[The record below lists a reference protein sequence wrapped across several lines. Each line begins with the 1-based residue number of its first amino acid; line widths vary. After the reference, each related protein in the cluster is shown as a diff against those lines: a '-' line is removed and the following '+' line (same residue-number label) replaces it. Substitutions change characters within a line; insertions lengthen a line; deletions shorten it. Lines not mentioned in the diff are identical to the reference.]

1 MSAPQDVTLTIDGIS
16 VTVPA
21 GTLLVEAAKQ
31 IHTDI
36 PVYCYHEKLGP
47 AGLCRMCL
55 VDVAKTPKLQI
66 ACNTTVAPGMI
77 VETRGK
83 KVEEGRRAVLEFL
96 LVNHPLDC
104 PICDKGGECDL
115 QDYTM
120 AYGQG
125 ASRLA
130 EPKGSKP
137 KAIDLGPTIVLDDER
152 CVVCQRC
159 SRFDEIITN
168 EQSLVVKDRGQR
180 DVIST
185 ATGEPYLSD
194 FSGNV
199 TELCPVGA
207 LTSKTYRFK
216 SRPWD
221 LNRTR
226 TSCAQ
231 CSLGCGL
238 NLDARFGAVLRT
250 MSADDDDAISEGWL
264 CDRGRYN
271 VAYAQD
277 RRRLTS
283 PLLRRDGEWVQL
295 SWDEAIAA
303 WAESLRGAQ
312 PGEIA
317 ALGGGRLTNE
327 EAYLLQHIYRGL
339 GASNL
344 DWRAGRQRMALQP
357 IAGKPADLETADA
370 IVTYGRPP
378 SQLAPVLDL
387 RIRKAVK
394 RAGATLISLGT
405 HRAGSHVPET
415 HVESI
420 AELNAAL
427 PPSYERLAIVWD
439 GSDGALND
447 EFSAWCF
454 AQRDA
459 GKTIFAYIPSEQPNG
474 RGAEAMGMLPRDGG
488 LDTFG
493 IFSAAGEGRIR
504 SLAILG
510 ANPLLRFADRALADA
525 AFARTPFIVVSEL
538 FMTESAERA
547 TLVLPAAGA
556 FEKRGTLLNLSGDLV
571 ALAPGVP
578 APEGVLSDG
587 EILVA
592 LAAELGIAIPAPD
605 RIEAAVR
612 DLAAE
617 PRSIGAAPYEAPL
630 PPAAGTLTLVID
642 APIFTGGG
650 TAAFDE
656 RIAILRPQPRARI
669 SPETARA
676 LGLEAGDTVDLVA
689 GAERAVRDLPI
700 AIDPA
705 LAPGSVALV
714 DGLPAAPANALGAA
728 TTVALANVRSTRNLA
743 EAPA

>member
-1 MSAPQDVTLTIDGIS
+1 MTAPKAVTLTIDGLS

-21 GTLLVEAAKQ
+21 GTLIVEAAKQ

-66 ACNTTVAPGMI
+66 ACNTVVAEGMA

-185 ATGEPYLSD
+185 ATGAPYVSD

-221 LNRTR
+221 LKRTR
-226 TSCAQ
+226 TSCTQ

-238 NLDARFGAVLRT
+238 NLDARFGTVLRT
-250 MSADDDDAISEGWL
+250 MSAADDDAISEGWL

-271 VAYAQD
+271 VAYAKD
-277 RRRLTS
+277 PRRLTS
-283 PLLRRDGEWVQL
+283 PLLRREGEWVQI

-317 ALGGGRLTNE
+317 ALGGGRLLNE
-327 EAYLLQHIYRGL
+327 EAYLLQHVYRGL
-339 GASNL
+339 GARNL
-344 DWRAGRQRMALQP
+344 DWRAGRQRTALQP
-357 IAGKPADLETADA
+357 LAGTPADLEAADV
-370 IVTYGRPP
+370 IVTCGRPL

-394 RAGATLISLGT
+394 RGGATLISLGA
-405 HRAGSHVPET
+405 HRSGSHVPET
-415 HVESI
+415 HVDSLE
-420 AELNAAL
+420 ALAAAL
-427 PPSYERLAIVWD
+427 PASYQRLAIVWD
-439 GSDGALND
+439 GCDGPLSDA
-447 EFSAWCF
+447 FSAWCS
-454 AQRDA
+454 AQVAA
-459 GKTIFAYIPSEQPNG
+459 GKSVSAFIPSEQPNG

-493 IFSAAGEGRIR
+493 IFAAAREGRIR

-510 ANPLLRFADRALADA
+510 ANPLLRFLDRSLAAEAL
-525 AFARTPFIVVSEL
+525 ARTPFVVVSEL
-538 FMTESAERA
+538 FMTETAEHA
-547 TLVLPAAGA
+547 TLVLPAAGP
-556 FEKRGTLLNLSGDLV
+556 FEKTGTLLNLTGEIVDV
-571 ALAPGVP
+571 APGTP

-587 EILVA
+587 EMLVA
-592 LAAELGIAIPAPD
+592 LAAELGLAIPAPAS
-605 RIEAAVR
+605 IAAAVR
-612 DLAAE
+612 ELAAA
-617 PRSIGAAPYEAPL
+617 PRAIDAAAYKAPP
-630 PPAAGTLTLVID
+630 PPAAGRLTLVVD
-642 APIFTGGG
+642 SPIFAGGG

-656 RIAILRPQPRARI
+656 RIAILRPLARARFAAG
-669 SPETARA
+669 TARD
-676 LGLEAGDTVDLVA
+676 LGIEPGDIVDLCAGD
-689 GAERAVRDLPI
+689 GYVRDLTV
-700 AIDPA
+700 ALDAA
-705 LAPGSVALV
+705 LAPGTVAIV
-714 DGLPAAPANALGAA
+714 DGLPGAPANALGAA
-728 TTVALANVRSTRNLA
+728 ASVSLANVRSARNLA
-743 EAPA
+743 EAPV

>member
-1 MSAPQDVTLTIDGIS
+1 VAKDVTLTIDGIS
-16 VTVPA
+16 VTVPE
-21 GTLLVEAAKQ
+21 GTLIVEAAKL

-66 ACNTTVAPGMI
+66 ACNTVVAEGMA

-115 QDYTM
+115 QDYTI

-130 EPKGSKP
+130 EPKNSKP

-168 EQSLVVKDRGQR
+168 ERSLVVKDRGQR

-185 ATGEPYLSD
+185 ATGEPYVSD

-238 NLDARFGAVLRT
+238 NLDARFGEVLRT
-250 MSADDDDAISEGWL
+250 MSAADDDAISEGWL

-271 VAYAQD
+271 VAYAKD
-277 RRRLTS
+277 PRRLTS
-283 PLLRRDGEWVQL
+283 PLLRRDGEWVQI

-312 PGEIA
+312 PDEIA
-317 ALGGGRLTNE
+317 ALGGGRLLNE
-327 EAYLLQHIYRGL
+327 EAFVLQHVYRAL
-339 GASNL
+339 GARNL
-344 DWRAGRQRMALQP
+344 DWRTGRQRIALQP
-357 IAGKPADLETADA
+357 FAGTPADLETAEA

-394 RAGATLISLGT
+394 RSGATLISLGA
-405 HRAGSHVPET
+405 HRAGSRVPET
-415 HVESI
+415 HAASI

-427 PPSYERLAIVWD
+427 PLSYERLAVIWD
-439 GSDGALND
+439 GCDGPLND

-459 GKTIFAYIPSEQPNG
+459 GKTVFAFIPSEQPNG

-488 LDTFG
+488 RDSFG
-493 IFSAAGEGRIR
+493 IFAAAAAGGIR

-510 ANPLLRFADRALADA
+510 ANPVLRFVDRALVETALE
-525 AFARTPFIVVSEL
+525 RTPFVVVSEL
-538 FMTESAERA
+538 FMTETAERA

-556 FEKRGTLLNLSGDLV
+556 FEKRGTLLNLCGDAV
-571 ALAPGVP
+571 AVAPGVE

-592 LAAELGIAIPAPD
+592 LAAELGVALPSPDLIDARVRELAAAP
-605 RIEAAVR
+605 RASEAAPSER
-612 DLAAE
+612 AA
-617 PRSIGAAPYEAPL
+617 
-630 PPAAGTLTLVID
+630 PPAAGALRLVVD
-642 APIFTGGG
+642 APIFSGGG
-650 TAAFDE
+650 TAAFDQ
-656 RIAILRPQPRARI
+656 RIESLRPRARARI
-669 SPETARA
+669 AAATARE
-676 LGLEAGDTVDLVA
+676 LGLEAGDVADLRA
-689 GAERAVRDLPI
+689 GERLVRDLTI
-700 AIDPA
+700 VIDA
-705 LAPGSVALV
+705 LLAPGTIAIA
-714 DGLPAAPANALGAA
+714 DGLPGAPANALGAA
-728 TTVALANVRSTRNLA
+728 TTVDIDNVRAARNLA
-743 EAPA
+743 ETPV

>member
-1 MSAPQDVTLTIDGIS
+1 MAKDVTLTIDGIS

-21 GTLLVEAAKQ
+21 GTLIVEAAKQ

-66 ACNTTVAPGMI
+66 ACNTTVAEGMA
-77 VETRGK
+77 VETRGP

-168 EQSLVVKDRGQR
+168 ERSLVVKDRGQR

-185 ATGEPYLSD
+185 ATGAPYVSN

-250 MSADDDDAISEGWL
+250 MSAADDDAISEGWL

-271 VAYAQD
+271 VGYAKD
-277 RRRLTS
+277 PRRLTS
-283 PLLRRDGEWVQL
+283 PLLRRDGEWVQV
-295 SWDEAIAA
+295 SWDEAIGA
-303 WAESLRGAQ
+303 WAQSLRGAQ
-312 PGEIA
+312 PDEIA
-317 ALGGGRLTNE
+317 ALGGGRLLNE
-327 EAYLLQHIYRGL
+327 EAYLLQHVYRAL
-339 GASNL
+339 GARNL

-357 IAGKPADLETADA
+357 LAGTPEDLERAEV

-387 RIRKAVK
+387 RIRKAVT
-394 RAGATLISLGT
+394 RSGATLISLGA
-405 HRAGSHVPET
+405 HRANSFVPER
-415 HVESI
+415 HAGSI
-420 AELNAAL
+420 EELVAAL
-427 PPSYERLAIVWD
+427 PPAYERLAVIWD
-439 GSDGALND
+439 GCDGALND

-488 LDTFG
+488 LDSFG
-493 IFSAAGEGRIR
+493 IFAAAADGRIK

-510 ANPLLRFADRALADA
+510 TNPVLRFADRALVETAL
-525 AFARTPFIVVSEL
+525 ARTPFVVVSEL
-538 FMTESAERA
+538 FMTQTAERA
-547 TLVLPAAGA
+547 TLVLPVAGA
-556 FEKRGTLLNLSGDLV
+556 FEKRGTLLNLSGSLV
-571 ALAPGVP
+571 SVAPGTA

-587 EILVA
+587 ELLVA
-592 LAAELGIAIPAPD
+592 LAADLDVAIPAPGRLD
-605 RIEAAVR
+605 AAVR
-612 DLAAE
+612 ERAAA
-617 PRSIGAAPYEAPL
+617 PRELDAAPYDA
-630 PPAAGTLTLVID
+630 PAAPAGGTLTLVVD
-642 APIFTGGG
+642 APIFAGGG
-650 TAAFDE
+650 TSAFDE
-656 RIAILRPQPRARI
+656 RIATLRPQALARV
-669 SPETARA
+669 SAATART
-676 LGLEAGDTVDLVA
+676 LGVEAGDLVDLTT
-689 GAERAVRDLPI
+689 GGERFLRDLPI
-700 AIDPA
+700 ALDDG
-705 LAPGSVALV
+705 LADGTLAIA
-714 DGLPAAPANALGAA
+714 DGLPDAPANALGTAA
-728 TTVALANVRSTRNLA
+728 TVALANVRSARNL
-743 EAPA
+743 ERAPV